1 MTTVPKPAKLATIVV
16 VDDDQDVRASVADL
30 LIAAGYEVICFAGGS
45 LALTHLCQNQVPD
58 VVLVDLL
65 MPGMNAWELVGQ
77 MRRRE
82 NLAKVPVIIMTGTP
96 QFGSP
101 VPDDMVLVKP
111 IDPAKLL
118 ELVHAATVRAAPAI

>member
-1 MTTVPKPAKLATIVV
+1 MTSVGSSVKQRTVVV

-30 LIAAGYEVICFAGGS
+30 LIAAGYEAVCFAGGG
-45 LALTHLCQNQVPD
+45 LALTYLCQNQVPD
-58 VVLVDLL
+58 LVLVDLL

-82 NLAKVPVIIMTGTP
+82 NLANVPVIIMTGTP

-101 VPDDMVLVKP
+101 VPEHMVLAKP
-111 IDPAKLL
+111 IDPTKLL
-118 ELVHAATVRAAPAI
+118 ELVQASTAHAVR